1 MKIILDENE
10 ENVLESLQRSNM
22 PGFKVVEKI
31 FKTNMEELE
40 SIANID
46 PKGNVGLQTCSR
58 QEALKTLKEI
68 YEKVFGSTV
77 KNVGVAGEKKK
88 FGPYQ

>member
-10 ENVLESLQRSNM
+10 VNVLESLQRSNM
-22 PGFKVVEKI
+22 PGFEVVKKI
-31 FKTNMEELE
+31 FKLNMEDLE
-40 SIANID
+40 SIENID

-68 YEKVFGSTV
+68 YEKVFGTQPRVSSPT
-77 KNVGVAGEKKK
+77 GEKKK
-88 FGPYQ
+88 VGPYQ